1 MSDATTIAMNFPR
14 RDARD
19 KLCGRTRYTI
29 DRARPGMLHA
39 ALARAN
45 VPSIRIDTG
54 AARRMP
60 GVRAIITGADAPFR
74 HGIGIAD
81 HPLFAL
87 DQIRYDG
94 EPIAAVA
101 ADTLAKAQAAAA

>member
-39 ALARAN
+39 ALHDVVLFERTLKQREIAVRRKRLHGAHL
-45 VPSIRIDTG
+45 
-54 AARRMP
+54 AAR
-60 GVRAIITGADAPFR
+60 
-74 HGIGIAD
+74 
-81 HPLFAL
+81 
-87 DQIRYDG
+87 
-94 EPIAAVA
+94 
-101 ADTLAKAQAAAA
+101 